1 MNEHRT
7 PRSSGQAMRRWK
19 KEIWPRWRRFSTT
32 AAPGTSRRPG
42 SRATTTLTR
51 KSRIFTGLYADV
63 YHLRDGKATEHWHL
77 AVGPKA
83 EEEFLTS

>member
-1 MNEHRT
+1 MNEH
-7 PRSSGQAMRRWK
+7 PDAAIIRSGYEAMR

-32 AAPGTSRRPG
+32 ASPGTSRRPG

-83 EEEFLTS
+83 DEEFLTF